1 MIAND
6 GLVEDIREYWSH
18 RAETFDRAFGHGIAP
33 GQEAAAWA
41 RPMRE
46 HLGPAPRRVLELAC
60 GTGEVTR
67 LIHDLGHDVTGLDF
81 CEPMLAKARAKHAG
95 KPRLRFVH
103 ADAGRT
109 MEPDA
114 RYDAVVCRHLVW
126 TLTDPP
132 AAFADWVRILRP
144 GGRLLVYDGDW
155 TRPAPAGGS
164 AAWILAR
171 WEKFAPDAYYD
182 GAMNARCPLPSCSG
196 CRSAKGLRSTASP
209 RCCAMPA
216 LPAFASCPMHRFP
229 GRNAEDRGCAT
240 GCAPLS
246 TGASSSLPRN
256 PADPERTFPC
266 SATTRKVLG
275 HLNRVVPGRKL
286 GPAGDPGP
294 GGSWRGWLARV
305 RPSSVRAGPAGA
317 LCQARRASP

>member
-1 MIAND
+1 MIANH

-155 TRPAPAGGS
+155 TRPAPAGRS

-182 GAMNARCPLPSCSG
+182 SAMNARHASTMQRLPFSEGLTFDRLSPLLRDAGFAGIRELSHAPISRAQRRG
-196 CRSAKGLRSTASP
+196 QGLRNRLRTLVY
-209 RCCAMPA
+209 R
-216 LPAFASCPMHRFP
+216 RFIVLAEKP
-229 GRNAEDRGCAT
+229 G
-240 GCAPLS
+240 
-246 TGASSSLPRN
+246 
-256 PADPERTFPC
+256 
-266 SATTRKVLG
+266 
-275 HLNRVVPGRKL
+275 
-286 GPAGDPGP
+286 
-294 GGSWRGWLARV
+294 
-305 RPSSVRAGPAGA
+305 
-317 LCQARRASP
+317 